1 MPEPAPTT
9 AESVDKIRERFFT
22 DGDSLANVRATSALT
37 DHIVTRCFD
46 ETFVDAERSGV
57 ALVAVGGYGRAQLF
71 PHSDVDLLLLVER
84 PGQTTTYKDQ
94 ISKLL
99 TELWDADLRVSHS
112 VRSPAE
118 CARVAPDDAEL
129 NISLLDTRFL
139 AGDQSLYEDLRYRQ
153 LPRFYLREQ
162 RTLLKNLIELAHQR
176 HLQSGQTIYHLEPD
190 VKEDPGGLR
199 DFQLACWISQL
210 TEMSA
215 IRLPES
221 EEFLP
226 AETAES
232 LAEAKRFLFAIR
244 SYLHYFKRR
253 DNNKLDFERQDQIA
267 DEGAGKAFRPAQNTS
282 QWMRDYFRNVR
293 VIYRLA
299 MRMIEEN
306 ATQGQS
312 LFTFFRDR
320 KSRLSNNNFVVR
332 RGRLY
337 LRSSQALTA
346 QPELVLPLFAFVARH
361 GVPLAVE
368 TEKRVGQ
375 ALEAFTGYARPG
387 RNVWPVVAE
396 IISLPCAY
404 EALTAMHETGALTA
418 LFPEFENIDCLVVR
432 DFYHRFTVDEHTFV
446 TIQTLHDLPSA
457 EDKLM
462 QRYARLA
469 NELDR
474 PEVLCFALLFHDVG
488 KGSPNGGHSE
498 KALELVDQAMAR
510 IRMDEENRDTTR
522 FLIRHHLAMS
532 ATMSGRDLS
541 APETIEQTAA
551 LVGTTERLK
560 ALTLMTFAD
569 ISAVNPKAMTDWR
582 KQLLWQ
588 LYITTHRALS
598 RDVEEHRIRDEA
610 SQTLLEQASDDD
622 RDALRDFLEGFP
634 HRYLR
639 TRSPER
645 ILEQFRL
652 SLTLEEKS
660 AAASLT
666 RRDSLY
672 EVVVIARDRPFLFAS
687 LCATFSGFGLN
698 IEKAEAFANENGLVL
713 DTFVVS
719 DPRRSLELNPG
730 EAAQV
735 KKALL
740 ETAKGTADL
749 DALLSRQRPFSGKR
763 RPGIEP
769 LVSYDNEASPNATLF
784 HVNAEDRTGLLF
796 DLAAK
801 FSQHEC
807 NIEVVL
813 IDTQGHRALDVFY
826 LVGPDGRK
834 LPAPAC
840 EKLKTEL
847 VEAVSSSSV

>member
-9 AESVDKIRERFFT
+9 AESLDTIRERFFA
-22 DGDSLANVRATSALT
+22 DGDSLANVRTTSTLT
-37 DHIVTRCFD
+37 DHIVTRCFN

-84 PGQTTTYKDQ
+84 PGQTTTYEDQ

-118 CARVAPDDAEL
+118 CTRVAPDNAEL

-162 RTLLKNLIELAHQR
+162 RTLLKNLVELAHQR
-176 HLQSGQTIYHLEPD
+176 HVLSGQTIYHLEPN
-190 VKEDPGGLR
+190 VRQDPGGLR

-215 IRLPES
+215 VRLPES

-226 AETAES
+226 PETAES
-232 LAEAKRFLFAIR
+232 LAKAKRFLFSIR
-244 SYLHYFKRR
+244 SYLHYFNRR

-267 DEGAGKAFRPAQNTS
+267 DEGSGRAFPPAQSTS

-320 KSRLSNNNFVVR
+320 KSRLSNNDFVVR

-337 LRSSQALTA
+337 LRGSQALTT

-361 GVPLAVE
+361 GVALALE
-368 TEKRVGQ
+368 SEKRVGQ
-375 ALEAFTGYARPG
+375 AMEAFTDYINPG
-387 RNVWPVVAE
+387 RSLWPVLAE
-396 IISLPCAY
+396 ILSLPFAY

-418 LFPEFENIDCLVVR
+418 LFPEFENIDCLVIR
-432 DFYHRFTVDEHTFV
+432 DFYHRYTVDEHTFV
-446 TIQTLHDLPSA
+446 TIQTLHDLPSE
-457 EDKLM
+457 EDDLT

-469 NELDR
+469 AELDR
-474 PEVLCFALLFHDVG
+474 PEVLFFALLFHDVG
-488 KGSPNGGHSE
+488 KGSSNGGHSQ
-498 KALELVDQAMAR
+498 KGLELADEAMQR
-510 IRMDEENRDTTR
+510 IQMDEEGRDTVR
-522 FLIRHHLAMS
+522 FLIRHHLQMS

-551 LVGTTERLK
+551 LAGTPERLK

-588 LYITTHRALS
+588 LYIATDRALG
-598 RDVEEHRIRDEA
+598 RHVEEHRIRDEA
-610 SQTLLEQASDDD
+610 SQTLLERAPDEE

-639 TRSPER
+639 TRSPEQ

-698 IEKAEAFANENGLVL
+698 IEKAEAFANESGLIL

-719 DPRRSLELNPG
+719 DPARSLELNPG
-730 EAAQV
+730 EATQV
-735 KKALL
+735 KRALL
-740 ETAKGTADL
+740 ETAKGNADL
-749 DALLSRQRPFSGKR
+749 DGLPARRTPFGGER
-763 RPGIEP
+763 RPGFKPI
-769 LVSYDNEASPNATLF
+769 VSYDNETSPNATLF

-807 NIEVVL
+807 SIEVVL

-847 VEAVSSSSV
+847 VEAVSANSV

>member
-1 MPEPAPTT
+1 MPKPAPTT
-9 AESVDKIRERFFT
+9 AESLDTIRERFFA

-37 DHIVTRCFD
+37 NHIVTRCFN

-84 PGQTTTYKDQ
+84 PGQTTTYEDQ

-118 CARVAPDDAEL
+118 CTRVAPDNAEL

-162 RTLLKNLIELAHQR
+162 RTLLKNLVELAHQR
-176 HLQSGQTIYHLEPD
+176 HVLSGQTIYHLEPN
-190 VKEDPGGLR
+190 VKQDPGGLR

-215 IRLPES
+215 VRLPES

-226 AETAES
+226 PETAES
-232 LAEAKRFLFAIR
+232 LAKAKRFLFSIR
-244 SYLHYFKRR
+244 SYLHYFNRR

-267 DEGAGKAFRPAQNTS
+267 DEGSGRAFPPAQSTS

-320 KSRLSNNNFVVR
+320 KSRLSNNDFVVR

-337 LRSSQALTA
+337 LRGSQALTT

-361 GVPLAVE
+361 GVALALE
-368 TEKRVGQ
+368 SEKRVGQ
-375 ALEAFTGYARPG
+375 AMEAFTDYINPG
-387 RNVWPVVAE
+387 RSLWPVLAE
-396 IISLPCAY
+396 ILSLPFAY

-418 LFPEFENIDCLVVR
+418 LFPEFENIDCLVIR
-432 DFYHRFTVDEHTFV
+432 DFYHRYTVDEHTFV
-446 TIQTLHDLPSA
+446 TIQTLHDLPSE
-457 EDKLM
+457 EDDLT

-469 NELDR
+469 AELDR
-474 PEVLCFALLFHDVG
+474 PEVLFFALLFHDVG
-488 KGSPNGGHSE
+488 KGSSNGGHSQ
-498 KALELVDQAMAR
+498 KGLELADEAMQR
-510 IRMDEENRDTTR
+510 IQMDEEGRDTVR
-522 FLIRHHLAMS
+522 FLIRHHLQMS

-541 APETIEQTAA
+541 APETIEQTATLA
-551 LVGTTERLK
+551 GTPERLK

-588 LYITTHRALS
+588 LYIATDRALG
-598 RDVEEHRIRDEA
+598 RHVEEHRIRDEA
-610 SQTLLEQASDDD
+610 SQTLLERAPDEE
-622 RDALRDFLEGFP
+622 RDALRNFLEGFP

-639 TRSPER
+639 TRSPEQ

-698 IEKAEAFANENGLVL
+698 IEKAEAFANESGLIL

-719 DPRRSLELNPG
+719 DPARSLELNPG
-730 EAAQV
+730 EATQV
-735 KKALL
+735 KRALL
-740 ETAKGTADL
+740 ETAKGNADL
-749 DALLSRQRPFSGKR
+749 DGLPARRTPFGGER
-763 RPGIEP
+763 RPGFKPI
-769 LVSYDNEASPNATLF
+769 VSYDNETSPNATLF

-807 NIEVVL
+807 SIEVVL

-834 LPAPAC
+834 LPALAC

-847 VEAVSSSSV
+847 VEAVSANSV